1 MSWVSFLIKDHF
13 LFNRFDFYLTNSNA
27 FRDEKNCGNIPSN
40 GMRQMVA
47 NANTNAN
54 TNSNTASSHTPF
66 QLQLK
71 ADAHT
76 QQQSQKPQQQQ
87 SVHVSHNNIVAS
99 HQPFDNNHRWT
110 LK

>member
-1 MSWVSFLIKDHF
+1 MLR
-13 LFNRFDFYLTNSNA
+13 NRFDFYLTNSNA
-27 FRDEKNCGNIPSN
+27 FRDEKNCVNIASN

-47 NANTNAN
+47 NANTN

-87 SVHVSHNNIVAS
+87 SVLVSHNNIVAS
-99 HQPFDNNHRWT
+99 HQAFDNNHRWT
-110 LK
+110 FK